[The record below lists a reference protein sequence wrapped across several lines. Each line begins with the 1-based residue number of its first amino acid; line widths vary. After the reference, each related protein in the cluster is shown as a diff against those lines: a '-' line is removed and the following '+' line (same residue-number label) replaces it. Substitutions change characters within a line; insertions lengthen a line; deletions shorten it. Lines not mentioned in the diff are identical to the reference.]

1 MLQVDVLCR
10 CSFFLMIRRPPRST
24 RTDTLFP
31 YTTLF
36 RSRSLDRR
44 NLQPPAQLVYD
55 QGGEGLAFDIL
66 GDDEERTAGLNDG
79 LKDREQRLQVRQLL
93 LVDQDIGILQ
103 LDRHLLGIRDEIG
116 REITAIELHA
126 LDNVQLELDAGGLLD
141 GDHAF
146 LADLLHSDRKSVVSG
161 TSVS

>member
-1 MLQVDVLCR
+1 
-10 CSFFLMIRRPPRST
+10 MIRRPPRST

-36 RSRSLDRR
+36 RSRLASLAKARRLDRR

-116 REITAIELHA
+116 RENGRGSCRARVCEY
-126 LDNVQLELDAGGLLD
+126 G
-141 GDHAF
+141 
-146 LADLLHSDRKSVVSG
+146 
-161 TSVS
+161 